1 MLFISGKWVWTH
13 AVNDKVADDP
23 EFARFVFTSIK
34 RHCAGDWGDLGREDK
49 AENRLALEHGLRL
62 FSAYGENEE
71 KIYII
76 TEADRSSTTILF
88 PSEY

>member
-34 RHCAGDWGDLGREDK
+34 RHCAGDWGDLCREDK
-49 AENRLALEHGLRL
+49 AENRLALEHGLDAEPELGVIDGLSGR
-62 FSAYGENEE
+62 
-71 KIYII
+71 
-76 TEADRSSTTILF
+76 R
-88 PSEY
+88 